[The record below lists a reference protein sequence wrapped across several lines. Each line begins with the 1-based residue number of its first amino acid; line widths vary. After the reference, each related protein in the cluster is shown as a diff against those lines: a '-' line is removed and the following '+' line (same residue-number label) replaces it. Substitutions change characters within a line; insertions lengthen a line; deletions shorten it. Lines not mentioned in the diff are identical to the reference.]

1 MSQELKIINFMGV
14 RKLTSGISIFLVIAS
29 LASIFLGNGLKGGL
43 DFTGGT
49 QLEVLFDR
57 PANLE
62 QIRGLLEEEGLTSP
76 VAVLFGSDA
85 EVMIRTQDEMKVKGR
100 EDVQQQLSSLAAVA
114 TVVDVIRP
122 SREQEGFAE
131 VLVISGITAEALQ
144 AASVFTEAAFGRVAI
159 STADSNTA
167 EGTTTE
173 SPNTLVA
180 IEKPLSS
187 FYVDK
192 LISNMEAA
200 TGADIQIRSSEFVG
214 PQIGA
219 ELRDDGGLG
228 LLCAFILVFLYVA
241 VQFQWKFSVG
251 AIAALMHDVIITLG
265 IFSVFQLDFDLTVL
279 AAILAL
285 IGYSINDTIVI
296 YDRIRENFRILRK
309 MDSVDVINISLTQTL
324 GRSIMTSMTVFIVLV
339 CLFIFGGELLRG
351 FSTALIIGVIVGT
364 YSSIYIAANIT
375 VALDIAKE
383 DLMPK
388 EKEGAE
394 FDETP

>member
-1 MSQELKIINFMGV
+1 MSQELKTIDFMGV
-14 RKLTSGISIFLVIAS
+14 RRITSAISIFLVVAS
-29 LASIFLGNGLKGGL
+29 LISIIFGPGIKGGL

-62 QIRGLLEEEGLTSP
+62 EVRSLLEKEGLKSP

-85 EVMIRTQDEMKVKGR
+85 EVMIRTQDEMKLKGR
-100 EDVQQQLSSLAAVA
+100 AAVQEEMA
-114 TVVDVIRP
+114 ASMSGVTLVDVVRP
-122 SREQEGFAE
+122 TREQEGFAD
-131 VLVISGITAEALQ
+131 VLVLANISPDELQ
-144 AASVFTEAAFGRVAI
+144 AKNFFTEKEFGRVAI
-159 STADSNTA
+159 TREDDK
-167 EGTTTE
+167 
-173 SPNTLVA
+173 TLVA
-180 IEKPLSS
+180 IEKSLSDV
-187 FYVDK
+187 YVAR
-192 LISNMEAA
+192 LIHSMETA
-200 TGADIQIRSSEFVG
+200 TGAEIKIRSSEYVG

-251 AIAALMHDVIITLG
+251 AIVALIHDVTITLG
-265 IFSVFQLDFDLTVL
+265 FFSVFQLDFDLTVL

-309 MDSVDVINISLTQTL
+309 MDPLEVINISLTQTL
-324 GRSIMTSMTVFIVLV
+324 GRSVMTSMTVFLVLV
-339 CLFIFGGELLRG
+339 CLFVFGGELLRG

-375 VALDIAKE
+375 VGLGVAKE
-383 DLMPK
+383 DLIPK
-388 EKEGAE
+388 AKEGAE
-394 FDETP
+394 FDDAP